1 MRLRPT
7 PPAVPQELID
17 QFGQP
22 EDAFGPNTR
31 FRVVAGVC
39 GLAVLAVA
47 AVFYALALGAGGGGL
62 PRGDSANGLAALGLT
77 AVAGLLLA
85 MMWVAPRNWVF
96 VCPGGVVRTRGA
108 TWDGVGWSEV
118 KRFEDATLGH
128 KGVTIRQCRLVLK
141 DGSEWGFLAD
151 HVAEYRRLGEV
162 LRRKVAKGEA
172 PPGFRGPNPE

>member
-17 QFGQP
+17 RFGQP
-22 EDAFGPNTR
+22 EDTFGPNAR

-47 AVFYALALGAGGGGL
+47 VVFYALALGAGGGGL
-62 PRGDSANGLAALGLT
+62 RQGDSANGLAAIGLT

-85 MMWVAPRNWVF
+85 MMWAAPRNWVF

-108 TWDGVGWSEV
+108 TWDGLGWAEV

-128 KGVTIRQCRLVLK
+128 QGVTIRQCRLMRK

-151 HVAEYRRLGEV
+151 HLAEYHRLREV
-162 LRRKVAKGEA
+162 LSRKVGEGESV
-172 PPGFRGPNPE
+172 PGSREPKTE